1 MVICHSIRGG
11 RIAFKALPFL
21 VQLSALYTLC
31 PRNDQRPLMSLL
43 ALGINHNTASV
54 ALRERVAFGPDCID
68 HALRELAAQPGVSE
82 AVIVSTCNRTELYC
96 ALEQGHGEQVA
107 QWLQQYHGLDNAEV
121 DKAIYQH
128 HDEEAVRHLMRVAC
142 GLDSLVLGE
151 PQILGQIKQ
160 SYAHAQQAEVLKGSL
175 ERLFQKAFSVAKRV
189 RTDTEIGASAVSVA
203 FAAVSLARR
212 IFSDLSQTKV
222 LLVGAGETIELVA
235 RHLRE
240 QNVRQMMVANRT
252 LQRAHTLAEEFGA
265 QVMTLEEIPDYLHE
279 ADIVITSTASPLPI
293 IGKGMVERALKARRF
308 RPMFL
313 VDIAVPRDIEAQVDD
328 LPDAY
333 LYTVDDLQGIIEQNL
348 ETRKRAATQ
357 AEVIVLEERDEFMD
371 WYRSLHAVDLIRDY
385 RAQAQQYAE
394 EELTRALQ
402 ALAQGESP
410 EAAARALTHRLTN
423 KLIHAPTQA
432 LRQAGASGD
441 REQLIQL
448 RQVLGL
454 SAD

>member
-1 MVICHSIRGG
+1 
-11 RIAFKALPFL
+11 
-21 VQLSALYTLC
+21 
-31 PRNDQRPLMSLL
+31 MSLL

-54 ALRERVAFGPDCID
+54 ALRERVAFGPDRID
-68 HALRELAAQPGVSE
+68 RALRELVEQPGVSE

-96 ALEQGHGEQVA
+96 SLEQGQGEQVLN
-107 QWLQQYHGLDNAEV
+107 WLQRFHGLEASEV
-121 DKAIYQH
+121 LSAIYRHQ
-128 HDEEAVRHLMRVAC
+128 DEEAVRHLMRVAC

-160 SYAHAQQAEVLKGSL
+160 SYAHAQQAEAVKGSL
-175 ERLFQKAFSVAKRV
+175 ERLFQKSFSVAKRV

-203 FAAVSLARR
+203 FAAVSLGKR

-240 QNVRQMMVANRT
+240 QNVTQMMVANRT
-252 LQRAHTLAEEFGA
+252 LQRAQLLAEEFGA

-279 ADIVITSTASPLPI
+279 ADIVISSTASPLPI

-308 RPMFL
+308 KPMFL
-313 VDIAVPRDIEAQVDD
+313 VDIAVPRDIEAEVDE
-328 LPDAY
+328 LSDAY

-348 ETRKRAATQ
+348 ETRKRAA
-357 AEVIVLEERDEFMD
+357 AEAELIVQEERDDFMG
-371 WYRSLHAVDLIRDY
+371 WYRSQHSVDLIRDY
-385 RAQAQQYAE
+385 RHQAQQVAD
-394 EELTRALQ
+394 EELQRALLALQQGENAEQ
-402 ALAQGESP
+402 ALK
-410 EAAARALTHRLTN
+410 ALTHRLTN

-432 LRQAGASGD
+432 LRQAAAQGD
-441 REQLIQL
+441 SHKLSQL

-454 SAD
+454 SQES

>member
-1 MVICHSIRGG
+1 
-11 RIAFKALPFL
+11 
-21 VQLSALYTLC
+21 
-31 PRNDQRPLMSLL
+31 MSLL

-68 HALRELAAQPGVSE
+68 RALRELVAQPGVSE

-96 ALEQGHGEQVA
+96 SLAQGQGEQVL
-107 QWLQQYHGLDNAEV
+107 QWLQRFHGLDAAEV
-121 DKAIYQH
+121 VSAIYQH
-128 HDEEAVRHLMRVAC
+128 QDEEAVRHLMRVAC

-160 SYAHAQQAEVLKGSL
+160 SYAHAQQSEAVKGSL
-175 ERLFQKAFSVAKRV
+175 ERLFQKSFSVAKRV

-203 FAAVSLARR
+203 FAAVSLGRR

-240 QNVRQMMVANRT
+240 QNVTQMMVANRT
-252 LQRAHTLAEEFGA
+252 LQRAQLLAEEFGA

-279 ADIVITSTASPLPI
+279 AYIVISSTASPLPI

-308 RPMFL
+308 KPMFL
-313 VDIAVPRDIEAQVDD
+313 VDIAVPRDIEAEVDE
-328 LPDAY
+328 LSDAY

-348 ETRKRAATQ
+348 ETRKRAA
-357 AEVIVLEERDEFMD
+357 AEAELIVQEERDDFMG
-371 WYRSLHAVDLIRDY
+371 WYRSQHSVDLIRDY
-385 RAQAQQYAE
+385 RHQSQQVAD
-394 EELTRALQ
+394 EELQRALLALQQGENAEQ
-402 ALAQGESP
+402 ALK
-410 EAAARALTHRLTN
+410 ALAHRLTN

-432 LRQAGASGD
+432 LRHAAAQGD
-441 REQLIQL
+441 HHQLAQL
-448 RQVLGL
+448 RQMLGL
-454 SAD
+454 SQES